1 MANELSGNCLG
12 LHIAYAPTKNISVPN
27 IWLKT
32 NFKMMYYF
40 EGAMTWQVEMG
51 CYEFQSVC
59 YSKVM

>member
-12 LHIAYAPTKNISVPN
+12 LHIAYAPIKNISVPN

-51 CYEFQSVC
+51 CYEF
-59 YSKVM
+59 